1 MNTLLCFSHKICL
14 TYRATINSFPCL
26 IYISFIQT
34 LILFAGFNLPSF
46 LESLPSFLESLR
58 DSYIQLFWAKK
69 STYSS
74 SFTRR
79 ALCLISSSLFSFCHV
94 ELQKKSFHDGDN
106 QWLSLVCDRFSY
118 WSKNG
123 NLNPFFFSLYNEV
136 LYRRWKW
143 FNKV

>member
-14 TYRATINSFPCL
+14 TYRTTINSFPCF

-58 DSYIQLFWAKK
+58 DSYIQLFWAIKHLFVLIYQK
-69 STYSS
+69 SPLSYFQQLVFLLPFRITKERFPWWDS
-74 SFTRR
+74 
-79 ALCLISSSLFSFCHV
+79 
-94 ELQKKSFHDGDN
+94 
-106 QWLSLVCDRFSY
+106 QWLSFVCDRFSY

-123 NLNPFFFSLYNEV
+123 NLNPLFFSLNNEV
-136 LYRRWKW
+136 LHRRWKW